1 MRSDIRSGRPAT
13 TRRVQPNWLVECI
26 KVGIALN
33 ALPSSPAADAS
44 YKEKCQYTWA
54 LRRAW
59 ESKTGRKIE
68 RLTPPGYSDGTAQK
82 RRKMRMSED

>member
-1 MRSDIRSGRPAT
+1 MWSGIRSGSDAR
-13 TRRVQPNWLVECI
+13 TRRVQPNWALECV
-26 KVGIALN
+26 KAGIPLCQ
-33 ALPSSPAADAS
+33 LPPAPAADAT
-44 YKEKCQYTWA
+44 YREKCQYTWA

-82 RRKMRMSED
+82 RREMRIKD